1 MERIVSKKHV
11 YVFEMDKDKSKSEM
25 QNQTQ
30 ATGST
35 KTLRQFTAMIF
46 ILQDKEWNLIEKF
59 YKNNQQLIKKR
70 FLKYV

>member
-11 YVFEMDKDKSKSEM
+11 YVFEMDKSKCEM

>member
-11 YVFEMDKDKSKSEM
+11 YVFEMDQSTCKT

-30 ATGST
+30 ATGCM